1 MHSMK
6 TRTTAAAILL
16 AGAAAG
22 GLFVLQG
29 TREVEAAPP
38 SAESLA
44 VEGEIREKD
53 IALYELRAKQD
64 PFSALD
70 RARLASLYLQ
80 RSRSTGDF
88 QDVLRAEA
96 VARESIALREGR
108 NASARVAL
116 ASSLLAQHRFQE
128 ARAIAAGLVSEEP
141 LRPSYRALLGE
152 VQMELGDYAASA
164 ASFDTLAMT
173 RKTLAVAPRAARLE
187 EIRGRTHEARKLL
200 AQAAHDALARGD
212 LPREQM
218 AWFQMRRGDLE
229 LRAGKLRQAERAYRD
244 GLAINPE
251 DHRIL
256 AGLARVEVARGR
268 HERAL
273 ALHER
278 SIAQVLDPVILAEM
292 SEIALAM
299 RDSVRA
305 REYARVAAVAASQ
318 ESGSMHR
325 AWSLFQLDHGSD
337 PAPIAAEAAADLRTR
352 RDVYGYDLL
361 AWALHRQGRHAE
373 ARRAMAGALRMG
385 TRDASLLF
393 HAGMIERAL
402 GNDAAA
408 ARHLEQ
414 ALEIHPGFHPRH
426 PATARAVLD
435 SIGG

>member
-1 MHSMK
+1 MK

-16 AGAAAG
+16 AGAGVG
-22 GLFVLQG
+22 GFLVVDG
-29 TREVEAAPP
+29 MREADAAP
-38 SAESLA
+38 ATVQA
-44 VEGEIREKD
+44 AAAEGEIREKD
-53 IALYELRAKQD
+53 IALFELRAKQD

-80 RSRSTGDF
+80 RGRSTGDF

-108 NASARVAL
+108 NAGARVTL
-116 ASSLLAQHRFQE
+116 ASTLLAQHRFQE
-128 ARAIAAGLVSEEP
+128 ARAIAAALVAEEP
-141 LRPSYRALLGE
+141 RRPSYRALLGE
-152 VQMELGDYAASA
+152 VQMELGDYAGSA
-164 ASFDTLAMT
+164 ASFDTLALH
-173 RKTLAVAPRAARLE
+173 RNTLGVAPRAARLE
-187 EIRGRTHEARKLL
+187 EIRGRTSEARKLL
-200 AQAAHDALARGD
+200 AQAAHQSLSHGGLAR
-212 LPREQM
+212 EQR

-229 LRAGKLRQAERAYRD
+229 LRAGKLRRAERAYRD

-273 ALHER
+273 ALQER

-292 SEIALAM
+292 SEVALAL

-325 AWSLFQLDHGSD
+325 AWSLFLLDQGHD
-337 PAPIAAEAAADLRTR
+337 AAPIAAGAAADLRTR
-352 RDVYGYDLL
+352 RDVYGFDLL
-361 AWALHRQGRHAE
+361 AWALYRQGRFAD
-373 ARRAMAGALRMG
+373 ARDAMKGALRMG
-385 TRDASLLF
+385 TRDALLLF

-402 GNDAAA
+402 GNHAAA
-408 ARHLEQ
+408 ARHLEG

>member
-1 MHSMK
+1 MK
-6 TRTTAAAILL
+6 KRTAAAAILL
-16 AGAAAG
+16 AGAGVG
-22 GLFVLQG
+22 GFLALQG
-29 TREVEAAPP
+29 TREVEATPA
-38 SAESLA
+38 ATESLA
-44 VEGEIREKD
+44 AEGEIREQD
-53 IALYELRAKQD
+53 IALFEMRAKRD

-80 RSRSTGDF
+80 RSRSSGDF

-96 VARESIALREGR
+96 AARESIALREGR
-108 NASARVAL
+108 NAAARATL
-116 ASSLLAQHRFQE
+116 ASALVAQHRFQE
-128 ARAIAAGLVSEEP
+128 ARAIAAGLVAEEP
-141 LRPSYRALLGE
+141 LRPSYRALLAE
-152 VQMELGDYAASA
+152 VQMELGEYAASA
-164 ASFDTLAMT
+164 ASFDTLALT
-173 RKTLAVAPRAARLE
+173 RHTLAVAPRAARLE
-187 EIRGRTHEARKLL
+187 EIRGRTQEARKLL
-200 AQAAHDALARGD
+200 ARAAHDALARGD

-229 LRAGKLRQAERAYRD
+229 LRTGKLRQAERAYRD
-244 GLAINPE
+244 GLAIHPE

-256 AGLARVEVARGR
+256 AGMARVEIARGR

-273 ALHER
+273 ALQER
-278 SIAQVLDPVILAEM
+278 SIAQVLDPVILSEM
-292 SEIALAM
+292 SDAALAM

-325 AWSLFQLDHGSD
+325 AWNLFLLDRGHD
-337 PAPIAAEAAADLRTR
+337 AAPIAAEAAADLRTR

-361 AWALHRQGRHAE
+361 AWALYRQRRFPE
-373 ARRAMAGALRMG
+373 ARQAMAAALRMG
-385 TRDASLLF
+385 TPDASLLF

-408 ARHLEQ
+408 ARHLER
-414 ALEIHPGFHPRH
+414 ALEIHPGFHARH

>member
-1 MHSMK
+1 MK
-6 TRTTAAAILL
+6 IRTTAAAILL
-16 AGAAAG
+16 ACAAAAG
-22 GLFVLQG
+22 GLLVLDG
-29 TREVEAAPP
+29 TRQVEAAPA

-44 VEGEIREKD
+44 AEGEIREKD
-53 IALYELRAKQD
+53 IALFELRAKRD

-96 VARESIALREGR
+96 AARESIALREGR
-108 NASARVAL
+108 NAGARVVL

-128 ARAIAAGLVSEEP
+128 ARGIAAGLVAEEP

-164 ASFDTLAMT
+164 ASFDTLALT
-173 RKTLAVAPRAARLE
+173 RNTLAVAPRAARLE
-187 EIRGRTHEARKLL
+187 EIRGRSGEARKLL
-200 AQAAHDALARGD
+200 ARAAHDALARGD

-278 SIAQVLDPVILAEM
+278 SIAQVLDPMILAEM

-299 RDSVRA
+299 RDPVRA
-305 REYARVAAVAASQ
+305 REYARVAAVAAGEQ
-318 ESGSMHR
+318 SGTMHR
-325 AWSLFQLDHGSD
+325 GWSLVQLDQGRD
-337 PAPIAAEAAADLRTR
+337 PAPIAAEAATDLRTR

-361 AWALHRQGRHAE
+361 AWALYRQGRFPE
-373 ARRAMAGALRMG
+373 ARRAMAGALRMA
-385 TRDASLLF
+385 TPDASLHF

-435 SIGG
+435 SVGG

>member
-1 MHSMK
+1 MK
-6 TRTTAAAILL
+6 IRTTAAAILL
-16 AGAAAG
+16 AGAGVG
-22 GLFVLQG
+22 GLLALHG
-29 TREVEAAPP
+29 TREVEAAP
-38 SAESLA
+38 ATLA
-44 VEGEIREKD
+44 AEGEIREKD
-53 IALYELRAKQD
+53 IALFELRAEQD

-96 VARESIALREGR
+96 AARESIALREGR
-108 NASARVAL
+108 NAGARSTL
-116 ASSLLAQHRFQE
+116 ASALLAQHRFQE
-128 ARAIAAGLVSEEP
+128 ARAIAAGLVADEP

-152 VQMELGDYAASA
+152 VQMELGEYAASA
-164 ASFDTLAMT
+164 ATFDTLALH
-173 RKTLAVAPRAARLE
+173 RSTLAVAPRAARLE
-187 EIRGRTHEARKLL
+187 EIRGRTGEARKLL
-200 AQAAHDALARGD
+200 AQAAHHALARGG
-212 LPREQM
+212 LPREQT

-273 ALHER
+273 ALQER

-292 SEIALAM
+292 SDAALAL

-318 ESGSMHR
+318 ESGTVHR
-325 AWSLFQLDHGSD
+325 AWSLFLLDRGHD
-337 PAPIAAEAAADLRTR
+337 AAPIAAGAEAELRTR

-361 AWALHRQGRHAE
+361 AWALYRQGRFPE

-408 ARHLEQ
+408 ARHLEG